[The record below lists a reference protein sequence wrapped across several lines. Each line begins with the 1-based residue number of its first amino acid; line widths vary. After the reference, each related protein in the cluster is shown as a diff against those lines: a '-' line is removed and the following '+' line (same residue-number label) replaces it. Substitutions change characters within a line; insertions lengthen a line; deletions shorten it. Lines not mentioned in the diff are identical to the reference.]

1 MSISTIVMGRRR
13 LYHTPEEARLA
24 ANAKSR
30 KSYHKNKGTI
40 RSRRQEDYNKRKE
53 EKQQLMRPRPQF
65 GPKKSTPIDVDRAE
79 PVHSLADRDNPQR
92 VTYWVRRVERVSKRF
107 AEEVG
112 PSPLAY
118 AEELYAGYVATHRNE
133 PIFEAIVRMEKFQ
146 KWLTTYLHEILQISG
161 CSAEYK
167 CAQEVAEKVSA
178 MHRSLEDL
186 GLYTT
191 LSADDIPDFETLH
204 KRKEFAY
211 QTLLTA

>member
-1 MSISTIVMGRRR
+1 MGRRR

-65 GPKKSTPIDVDRAE
+65 GPKKSTPIDVNT
-79 PVHSLADRDNPQR
+79 VIHSLADRDNPQH
-92 VTYWVRRVERVSKRF
+92 VTYWIRRVERVKKHF
-107 AEEVG
+107 IEEIG

-118 AEELYAGYVATHRNE
+118 AEELYAGYVSTRCNE

-146 KWLTTYLHEILQISG
+146 KWLNTYLHEILQISG

-167 CAQEVAEKVSA
+167 YGQEVAEKVSA

-186 GLYTT
+186 GMYTT
-191 LSADDIPDFETLH
+191 LPADDIPDFETLH
-204 KRKEFAY
+204 KGKEFAY
-211 QTLLTA
+211 QTLLTV